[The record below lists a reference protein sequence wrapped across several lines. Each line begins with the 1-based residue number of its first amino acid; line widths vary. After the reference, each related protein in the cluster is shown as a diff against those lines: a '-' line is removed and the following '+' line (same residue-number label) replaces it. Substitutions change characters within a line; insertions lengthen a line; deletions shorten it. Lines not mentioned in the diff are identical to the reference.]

1 MELYQLRAFVAVA
14 RQGNFT
20 RAAEELH
27 LSQPTISG
35 QIKAL
40 EEALG
45 VLLFERKVGGI
56 VLTPAGTELHARAGK
71 ILAEIHDFV
80 NHADRLAGRAKAKIR
95 LGVSG
100 DAKTYRVGKLLE
112 AARVQYPEM
121 EVEVHNGLSGW
132 IMNAIRQDELDCGYF
147 VGAIEHLDV
156 VSTVLDVLTYR
167 IVAPAAWAEQMA
179 SAGWNE
185 IGAMPWV
192 LTPEL
197 AAPRRI
203 AISMFRE
210 HGIEP
215 TQVTIVDRESTVAH
229 LVSSGVG
236 LALLREKLA
245 QETVLSEEVVLWENG
260 AALADLSFI
269 CLDKRK
275 DDPAIAVMTR
285 IIRTIWA

>member
-35 QIKAL
+35 QIKSL

-45 VLLFERKVGGI
+45 VLLFER
-56 VLTPAGTELHARAGK
+56 RAGGVALTAAGLELLGRAER
-71 ILAEIHDFV
+71 ILAEVHDFSS
-80 NHADRLAGRAKAKIR
+80 HADRLTGRAHPKIR

-100 DAKTYRVGKLLE
+100 DAKAYRVGKLLE
-112 AARVQYPEM
+112 IARERHPEL
-121 EVEVHNGLSGW
+121 EIVVHNGLSGW
-132 IMNAIRQDELDCGYF
+132 IMNAVRADELDCGYF
-147 VGAIEHLDV
+147 VGPIEYQDV
-156 VSTVLDVLTYR
+156 VSTVLDILTYR
-167 IVAPAAWAEQMA
+167 IVAPAAWADRLEQ
-179 SAGWNE
+179 AGWDE

-203 AISMFRE
+203 AMKMFRE
-210 HGIEP
+210 HGIQP
-215 TQVTIVDRESTVAH
+215 TKATIVDRESTVAH

-245 QETVLSEEVVLWENG
+245 QETVLADEVVLWKNG
-260 AALADLSFI
+260 STLADLSFI
-269 CLDKRK
+269 CLERRK
-275 DDPAIAVMTR
+275 DDPIIAAATR
-285 IIRTIWA
+285 IVHEIWS